1 MLTTRL
7 RTVYQQEQKQRKYM
21 CVMNDVAKTKQD
33 RYDHIIDTEKAE
45 ATQRSKKA
53 IEMTRRNIVRQ
64 KVLKKCLQNKREE
77 IEKKQA
83 STIYGKHHDAAVSV
97 DDIAGEVE
105 DYLKHNHPRV
115 RRAQKIKDLFEEGL
129 EKGAILDKDTVRHK
143 VNSFFE
149 KPLLELHRIP
159 EVDEIS
165 SKASVCLPSVGKN
178 HFYTGDL
185 SKSQPKG
192 TENTLTVSNV
202 NKHEVL
208 TSEAGKE
215 DKALFVR
222 RKVSKFLTE
231 DVPDNFSEASD
242 ENSYPQKGRDSMRPV
257 TLPPIKI
264 GTDREDNSK
273 PAKGTIAELAEKFA
287 KAREKTEMLQR
298 RLFQNKSSKKQVDS
312 DVRSNVE
319 KQSITRRPKSDK
331 TGLKVAKE
339 TVHKAKGQKAS
350 KGTGNKINKDII
362 PFPDNKESNGQ
373 LSSTLPPIKFKNS
386 SKRPI

>member
-1 MLTTRL
+1 MMLTTRL
-7 RTVYQQEQKQRKYM
+7 RNVYQQEQKQRKYV

-53 IEMTRRNIVRQ
+53 IEMTRRNLVRQ
-64 KVLKKCLQNKREE
+64 KVLKKCMQNKRED

-105 DYLKHNHPRV
+105 DFLKHNHPRV
-115 RRAQKIKDLFEEGL
+115 RRAQKIKDLFQEGV
-129 EKGAILDKDTVRHK
+129 EKGAILDKDTVKHK
-143 VNSFFE
+143 VKSFFD
-149 KPLLELHRIP
+149 KPLVELHRIP
-159 EVDEIS
+159 EVDELS
-165 SKASVCLPSVGKN
+165 SRASVCLPSVGKS
-178 HFYTGDL
+178 HFYTGDH
-185 SKSQPKG
+185 SKFQPKG
-192 TENTLTVSNV
+192 TENSLTESNL

-208 TSEAGKE
+208 TSEADKE

-222 RKVSKFLTE
+222 RKVSKFLSQN
-231 DVPDNFSEASD
+231 VPDNFSEESD
-242 ENSYPQKGRDSMRPV
+242 DISQPYKGRENVRPV

-264 GTDREDNSK
+264 GTDSEDNLK
-273 PAKGTIAELAEKFA
+273 PAKGTIAELAERFA

-298 RLFQNKSSKKQVDS
+298 RLFQNKSSKKQIEIT
-312 DVRSNVE
+312 VRVNVE
-319 KQSITRRPKSDK
+319 KPSVTRRPKSDK
-331 TGLKVAKE
+331 TGIKDAKE
-339 TVHKAKGQKAS
+339 TVHKVKGQKAS

-362 PFPDNKESNGQ
+362 PFPDNKAKIDP
-373 LSSTLPPIKFKNS
+373 LASTLPPIKFKS